1 MKTML
6 LAFMACAV
14 ITVGAYYAL
23 QQVGYSGPER
33 ASSSSV
39 RLD

>member
-6 LAFMACAV
+6 LAFLACAV
-14 ITVGAYYAL
+14 ITVGAYFAL
-23 QQVGYSGPER
+23 QHVGFSGAER
-33 ASSSSV
+33 ASSPSV

>member
-14 ITVGAYYAL
+14 ITVGAYFTL
-23 QQVGYSGPER
+23 QQIGYSGPER
-33 ASSSSV
+33 TSAPSV